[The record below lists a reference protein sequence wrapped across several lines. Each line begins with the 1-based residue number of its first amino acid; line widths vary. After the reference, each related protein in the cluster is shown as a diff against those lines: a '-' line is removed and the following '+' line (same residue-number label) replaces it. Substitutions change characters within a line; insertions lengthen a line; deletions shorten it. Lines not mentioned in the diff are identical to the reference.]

1 MTDETQTTQP
11 TTEAPSAPAVAVV
24 ETQTVAPIP
33 APVVEAIAPPA
44 LDLAAEI
51 EAMRAKTAELELA
64 LAKERGD
71 TRAIAFQAAFD
82 RAGVAPAYRD
92 FLRQQIGDVDP
103 RSEAGLAAIDAVAK
117 RHPAMLAAHVST
129 EDPMAAYL
137 RAKTEEAKASGKPSM
152 WGLIPPGMLQGYDV
166 RGGDR

>member
-1 MTDETQTTQP
+1 MTDETQNITP
-11 TTEAPSAPAVAVV
+11 APEAPPTPTPVVEVAVV
-24 ETQTVAPIP
+24 AQPGATPEPAALAP
-33 APVVEAIAPPA
+33 AI
-44 LDLAAEI
+44 DFAAEL
-51 EAMRAKTAELELA
+51 EAMRAKTAELEAA

-92 FLRQQIGDVDP
+92 FLRQQIGDIDP
-103 RSEAGLAAIDAVAK
+103 RSEVGLAAIDAAAK
-117 RHPAMLAAHVST
+117 KHPAMLVAHVST

-137 RAKTEEAKASGKPSM
+137 RAKTDEAKKSGTPSM
-152 WGLIPPGMLQGYDV
+152 WGLIPATMLQGYDV

>member
-1 MTDETQTTQP
+1 MTDETQTITP
-11 TTEAPSAPAVAVV
+11 TTEAPIAPVAVV
-24 ETQTVAPIP
+24 PDVPTSAPIP

-51 EAMRAKTAELELA
+51 EAMRAKTAELEAA
-64 LAKERGD
+64 LARERGD

-82 RAGVAPAYRD
+82 RAGVAPAYRE
-92 FLRQQIGDVDP
+92 FLRQQIGDIDP
-103 RSEAGLAAIDAVAK
+103 RSEAGLAAIDAAARK
-117 RHPAMLAAHVST
+117 HPAMLTAHVST

-152 WGLIPPGMLQGYDV
+152 WGLIPATMLQGYDV